1 MKRCNV
7 CGFERVKSFF
17 TTRRL
22 PNGKRWTLC
31 RQCAETQ
38 DMRAAA
44 VREQATTS
52 R

>member
-7 CGFERVKSFF
+7 CGFERDRAFF

-22 PNGKRWTLC
+22 PDGKRITIC
-31 RQCAETQ
+31 RQCAETW
-38 DMRAAA
+38 DSRKAI
-44 VREQATTS
+44 EQEKEA